1 MFEFAPDEIMEK
13 KRRVRALLDRLGL
26 DAIYLKKSANFA
38 WVTGG
43 GYNIVGLS
51 TEMGIAGALIT
62 AGREYIICSNI
73 EALRMEKEERLVE
86 QGYEIV
92 SFPWNEDE
100 EASLVRSLVAG
111 GARVGGAKVG
121 GTKVGG
127 ASMGADRVGGAK
139 LGADHAFPE
148 ATDISAQLNPLRYS
162 LTSWEVERYRKQALD
177 TARIA
182 EETAL
187 SIRPGE
193 TEMAVV
199 GRLSERL
206 WKAGMDFIVAFCA
219 ADERI
224 SLYRHPIATDK
235 KIAKRAMISV
245 NSRRRGLIV
254 SITRFVQFGAVPSEL
269 KKLYEDNVYVDTAM
283 MAATIPGRPA
293 VEVYQAALRAYA
305 EKGYPDEYRLH
316 HQGGS
321 IGYFGRDYKV
331 TARTKEIIQ
340 ENQAFTWNPSIT
352 GMKSEDTMLA
362 TSDGPIV
369 LSEPVI
375 FPALTMERD
384 GYRFRRPGI
393 MEL

>member
-1 MFEFAPDEIMEK
+1 MFEFIPEEIVEK
-13 KRRVRALLDRLGL
+13 KRRVRVLLEALGL
-26 DAIYLKKSANFA
+26 DAIYLKKSANFS

-43 GYNIVGLS
+43 GYNIVGMA
-51 TEMGIAGALIT
+51 TEIGVAGALIT
-62 AGREYIICSNI
+62 KKHEYIVCSNI
-73 EALRMEKEERLVE
+73 EALRMEREERLIE
-86 QGYEIV
+86 EGYEIV
-92 SFPWNEDE
+92 TFPWNEDQ
-100 EASLVRSLVAG
+100 EAAIVHSLAAG
-111 GARVGGAKVG
+111 AP
-121 GTKVGG
+121 GTGKPGSG
-127 ASMGADRVGGAK
+127 TLRTGI
-139 LGADHAFPE
+139 LGADHAFPD
-148 ATDISAQLNPLRYS
+148 AIDISAKLNPIRYS

-187 SIRPGE
+187 TIQPGD
-193 TEMAVV
+193 TEMEVV

-206 WKAGMDFIVAFCA
+206 WKAGMDFIIAFCA

-235 KIAKRAMISV
+235 KIGKRAMISV
-245 NSRRRGLIV
+245 NSRKRGLIV
-254 SITRFVQFGAVPSEL
+254 SITRFIQFGKLPAEL
-269 KKLYEDNVYVDTAM
+269 GKLYEDNVYVDTAM

-293 VEVYQAALRAYA
+293 VEVYAAALRAYA
-305 EKGYPDEYRLH
+305 EKGYPDEYKLH

-321 IGYFGRDYKV
+321 IGYFGRDYKI

-362 TSDGPIV
+362 TSRGPIV

-375 FPALTMERD
+375 FPELRMERD
-384 GYRFRRPGI
+384 GYVFRRPGI